1 MGILENENIFT
12 QIIKFYNM
20 KNSILRYFRKESL
33 PTSNE
38 AELPDAVT
46 REANKAVENILRRR
60 EATELVG

>member
-1 MGILENENIFT
+1 MR
-12 QIIKFYNM
+12 KFYNT
-20 KNSILRYFRKESL
+20 KNSILRYFKKQSL

-46 REANKAVENILRRR
+46 RDANTAVNVLRRR